1 LKKKGGITVGKKES
15 NTEIDFSELE
25 RLSKCGGSDQGEIEP
40 QSISAV
46 VSATLKICLP
56 AVSSVT
62 ALFSCNRTCGCK

>member
-1 LKKKGGITVGKKES
+1 MGKKES

-25 RLSKCGGSDQGEIEP
+25 RLSKCGGSDRGEIEP
-40 QSISAV
+40 QSIIAV

>member
-1 LKKKGGITVGKKES
+1 MGKKES

-62 ALFSCNRTCGCK
+62 A

>member
-1 LKKKGGITVGKKES
+1 MEKK
-15 NTEIDFSELE
+15 NHNAEIDFNELE
-25 RLSKCGGSDQGEIEP
+25 RLAKCGGSDQGEIEP